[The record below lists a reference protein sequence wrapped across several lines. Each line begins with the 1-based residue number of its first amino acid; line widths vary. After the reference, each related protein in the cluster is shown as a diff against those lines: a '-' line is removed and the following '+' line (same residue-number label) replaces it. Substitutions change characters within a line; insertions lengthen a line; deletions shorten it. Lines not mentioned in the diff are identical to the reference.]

1 MAKRKVS
8 ERDFLIEQCLY
19 DAYCEREGVI
29 NEGFV
34 DDFKANARAAGEW
47 LKQNTK
53 DRLKFRKNSEVLAN
67 RKNAAVSGKIKS
79 YAGSLAKTMSD
90 FKKSGGT
97 LGRNISNI
105 DDVINRLDLVSQ
117 GKLPRGV
124 AGSNWAEQ
132 GQQNDYSS
140 EAPSNTNSA
149 ASSRKNTQSNA
160 SQPSK
165 SSANTDSNGYFTTGA
180 SAPLPSKANSTS
192 SNNSSVTNR
201 NSNQTTTAQQ
211 AEPSQQ
217 AEPAQQSQE
226 NIDANNQQQVPANS
240 PETQSKPLSK
250 RDIARKKRQ
259 EKIFKRKEKEAEKA
273 KIERAKRIK
282 KAGKA
287 ARKSSEAQNTS
298 SPESAQ
304 QAPSD
309 VNSTPATPNSQEN
322 PSEPAAPA
330 SDSNKMEITK
340 ANPQNTPNSPAQK
353 AMLDTIS
360 SPNSEIATTKNRK
373 GTYVGDINSINQQNP
388 MTGSSGDT
396 QSGLAYD
403 GYNTYRPDNS
413 GYLPNDEA
421 PAQNVSGKPEKQIKT
436 GQLSLPQPEESS
448 QGEPTNN
455 ETSEPA
461 APAEKP
467 VNSEAQKRLL
477 DTIKPNPIK
486 KVKPGAKPVLRRS
499 VADPS
504 KTTILKRDKNG
515 KVYTDSIPTSEK
527 GASNVPASEKE
538 SVGTTKDEIIQQEE
552 PNVAEPK
559 NVDPGVSL
567 ANNEEITPE
576 TNQTPAPAPKEDPLK
591 GVVPNHEYGLSPR
604 EKRRRRDHA
613 LGKERRAD
621 KIERQKRNNAKSAAK
636 SQQVQQSKN
645 KKRAKKD
652 SLAPAASTPAESLET
667 AQPEQAPTTPVVSSP
682 PAEKIKKDPLANLR
696 SNVPANAKKGL
707 KLKTGPT
714 SKKRRRILTAKNAL
728 DNERSQ
734 KAMQNLVNSN
744 PDMFMFDSYIPQH
757 NTNAQLSML
766 NSII

>member
-19 DAYCEREGVI
+19 DAYCEREGII

-201 NSNQTTTAQQ
+201 NSNQTTAAQQ
-211 AEPSQQ
+211 AEPTQQ
-217 AEPAQQSQE
+217 PQAD
-226 NIDANNQQQVPANS
+226 IDANNQQQAPANS
-240 PETQSKPLSK
+240 PETQNKPLSK

-273 KIERAKRIK
+273 
-282 KAGKA
+282 GKA
-287 ARKSSEAQNTS
+287 ARKASEAQNSS

-304 QAPSD
+304 QVPNDAA
-309 VNSTPATPNSQEN
+309 STPATSNSQEN
-322 PSEPAAPA
+322 P
-330 SDSNKMEITK
+330 
-340 ANPQNTPNSPAQK
+340 
-353 AMLDTIS
+353 
-360 SPNSEIATTKNRK
+360 
-373 GTYVGDINSINQQNP
+373 
-388 MTGSSGDT
+388 
-396 QSGLAYD
+396 
-403 GYNTYRPDNS
+403 
-413 GYLPNDEA
+413 
-421 PAQNVSGKPEKQIKT
+421 
-436 GQLSLPQPEESS
+436 
-448 QGEPTNN
+448 
-455 ETSEPA
+455 SEPA

-527 GASNVPASEKE
+527 GTSNVPASEKE

-552 PNVAEPK
+552 PNVDEPK
-559 NVDPGVSL
+559 NVDPGVSV

-613 LGKERRAD
+613 LGKERKAD

-667 AQPEQAPTTPVVSSP
+667 AQPEQVPTTPVVSSP

-734 KAMQNLVNSN
+734 KAMQKLVNSN